1 MAWTI
6 EEIEKN
12 WLAGSR
18 VAAAPDDI
26 LAAFERCEHVLGR
39 NWIDARR
46 ASEVGTGPTLAVVR
60 MGQRLASLDGV
71 ANADA
76 LVEKLRRSD
85 RSGGS
90 ELHALHL
97 LRFRPP
103 VIAEMYPAGN
113 WQAR

>member
-18 VAAAPDDI
+18 VAASPDDI

-60 MGQRLASLDGV
+60 MGQRLASLP
-71 ANADA
+71 
-76 LVEKLRRSD
+76 KPQPS
-85 RSGGS
+85 SG
-90 ELHALHL
+90 
-97 LRFRPP
+97 
-103 VIAEMYPAGN
+103 
-113 WQAR
+113 